1 MGAELWAFKVNMV
14 KIWGNKNKK
23 PNFEKW
29 PRDPQKSIFWPQNIY
44 KSFIPHILGGVYV
57 KKSPKKNFFQKKW
70 RGYSGLPHVYL
81 RIPFIFDF
89 QEDLNLKMP
98 WRKRDSPFSPRLS
111 PSSVNRPTSF
121 IGILCFRLV
130 CHGSCTVCV
139 YYVVWIRPGSPKLSW
154 EMLHTKQG

>member
-1 MGAELWAFKVNMV
+1 MMQSLTLLCVTLGEITQQPLWKLVTTVLEIYGCLKV
-14 KIWGNKNKK
+14 
-23 PNFEKW
+23 
-29 PRDPQKSIFWPQNIY
+29 
-44 KSFIPHILGGVYV
+44 
-57 KKSPKKNFFQKKW
+57 
-70 RGYSGLPHVYL
+70 HVYL

-89 QEDLNLKMP
+89 QEDLDLKLP

-139 YYVVWIRPGSPKLSW
+139 YYVV
-154 EMLHTKQG
+154 